1 MFAKEIISDILK
13 PLEYSDTGEHAMVLM
28 HDFNVGQMPVVENGQ
43 YVGLISLDEILSLR
57 HLNDPLKKI
66 HTSLSK
72 PYVHESSHL
81 FDVMKAGV
89 EFNVKVIPVLSDEDD
104 SYLGI
109 ISAEGCMR
117 AFAKLNSVLDEG
129 SVLELEVAIKDF
141 QLSEIA
147 RIVESNSVLILAFYS
162 NISQE
167 NGLVEVTLKLNTNEL
182 SAIVAAFERYDYT
195 VKGVHQEEEYT
206 QDLKNRYDA
215 FHALFRCIK
224 FSF

>member
-1 MFAKEIISDILK
+1 MFAKEIISDALK

-28 HDFNVGQMPVVENGQ
+28 HDYNVSQLPVVDEGK

-66 HTSLSK
+66 HTSLTK

-89 EFNVKVIPVLSDEDD
+89 EFNVKVIPVLSDTDD

-117 AFAKLNSVLDEG
+117 AFALLNSVRDEG
-129 SVLELEVAIKDF
+129 SVLELEVPIKDF

-147 RIVESNSVLILAFYS
+147 RIVESNGATILAYYS
-162 NISQE
+162 NIIQE
-167 NGLVEVTLKLNTNEL
+167 NSLVEVTLKLNTNEL
-182 SAIVAAFERYDYT
+182 SAIVAAFERYEYI

-206 QDLKNRYDA
+206 EDLKDRYDA
-215 FHALFRCIK
+215 FMRFMEV
-224 FSF
+224 

>member
-1 MFAKEIISDILK
+1 MFAKEIISDALK

-28 HDFNVGQMPVVENGQ
+28 HDYNVSQLPVVDEGK

-66 HTSLSK
+66 HTSLTK

-89 EFNVKVIPVLSDEDD
+89 EFNVKVIPVLSDTDD

-117 AFAKLNSVLDEG
+117 AFALLNSVRDEG
-129 SVLELEVAIKDF
+129 SVLELEVPIKDF

-147 RIVESNSVLILAFYS
+147 RIVESNGATILAYYS
-162 NISQE
+162 NIIQE
-167 NGLVEVTLKLNTNEL
+167 SSLVEVTLKLNTNEL
-182 SAIVAAFERYDYT
+182 SAIVAAFERYEYI

-206 QDLKNRYDA
+206 EDLKDRYDA
-215 FHALFRCIK
+215 FMRFMEV
-224 FSF
+224 

>member
-1 MFAKEIISDILK
+1 MFAKEIISDTLK

-28 HDFNVGQMPVVENGQ
+28 HDYNVSQLPVIDEGK
-43 YVGLISLDEILSLR
+43 YVGLISLEEILSLR

-66 HTSLSK
+66 HTSLTK

-89 EFNVKVIPVLSDEDD
+89 EFNVKTIPVLSDEDD

-129 SVLELEVAIKDF
+129 SVLELEVPIKDF

-147 RIVESNSVLILAFYS
+147 RIAESNSVTILAYYS
-162 NISQE
+162 NIIQE
-167 NGLVEVTLKLNTNEL
+167 NGIVEVTLKLNTNEL
-182 SAIVAAFERYDYT
+182 SALVSAFERYEYV
-195 VKGVHQEEEYT
+195 VKGVHHEEEYT
-206 QDLKNRYDA
+206 EDLKDRYDA
-215 FHALFRCIK
+215 FMHFLDV
-224 FSF
+224 